1 MWNNPRKRKLS
12 PKKCSEIKF
21 KKFSFGCSS
30 VLENKT
36 SKSATNSIIASTTF
50 NVERFRKTLVE
61 KKSKAGW
68 LTYFAKKKD
77 GTEENIPLLHN
88 ILFMYHDSVD
98 MCNSQVQSDLCKYFE
113 SLSVSD
119 ADCAKIEKLTKG
131 QNKSQNW
138 FECRKGRLTSSNF
151 GKICKLRP
159 ETDPQ
164 NLLKC
169 FLYDV
174 SFPTNKFVRW
184 GIEHEPAARRF
195 YCKLYPSY
203 IVSQSGLI
211 VNPKYPHLGC
221 SPDGIVTLPT
231 GEIGLL
237 EIKCPASDRW
247 RILSPA
253 ECGLDSEF
261 CCSLDENQNL
271 KLKTNH
277 NYYFQVQGQMAI
289 CNKQWC
295 DFVIWTLKP
304 PLSVERIYFDESF
317 WLKCLNRLNDFYLKS
332 MFPELFTQ
340 RLLRSLK

>member
-12 PKKCSEIKF
+12 PQKGSEIKF
-21 KKFSFGCSS
+21 KQFSFGCSS

-88 ILFMYHDSVD
+88 NLFMYHDSVD
-98 MCNSQVQSDLCKYFE
+98 MCNSQVQSDLCKYVD

-138 FECRKGRLTSSNF
+138 FKCRKGRLTSSNF

-184 GIEHEPAARRF
+184 
-195 YCKLYPSY
+195 
-203 IVSQSGLI
+203 
-211 VNPKYPHLGC
+211 
-221 SPDGIVTLPT
+221 
-231 GEIGLL
+231 
-237 EIKCPASDRW
+237 
-247 RILSPA
+247 
-253 ECGLDSEF
+253 
-261 CCSLDENQNL
+261 
-271 KLKTNH
+271 
-277 NYYFQVQGQMAI
+277 
-289 CNKQWC
+289 
-295 DFVIWTLKP
+295 
-304 PLSVERIYFDESF
+304 
-317 WLKCLNRLNDFYLKS
+317 
-332 MFPELFTQ
+332 
-340 RLLRSLK
+340 